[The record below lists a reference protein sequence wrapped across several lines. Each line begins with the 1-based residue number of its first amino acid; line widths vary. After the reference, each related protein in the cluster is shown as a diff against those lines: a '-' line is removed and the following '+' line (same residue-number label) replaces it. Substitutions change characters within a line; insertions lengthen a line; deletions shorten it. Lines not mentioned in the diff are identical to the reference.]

1 MSWSFHQLKA
11 IDIINISVDFW
22 DQKIIA
28 PVQIMVQIIAL
39 IRQLYDDHQG
49 HKCMY
54 FSDHAWRSLQGKLD
68 GELLSDYI
76 GRLVVCKAV
85 KVYFNCKQTLEKYFT
100 YYIFFFPRKVLHIL
114 SIPILRNHIKHH
126 CQPDLFSQIRFGICQ
141 LCL

>member
-54 FSDHAWRSLQGKLD
+54 FSDHAWRSL
-68 GELLSDYI
+68 
-76 GRLVVCKAV
+76 
-85 KVYFNCKQTLEKYFT
+85 
-100 YYIFFFPRKVLHIL
+100 
-114 SIPILRNHIKHH
+114 
-126 CQPDLFSQIRFGICQ
+126 
-141 LCL
+141 